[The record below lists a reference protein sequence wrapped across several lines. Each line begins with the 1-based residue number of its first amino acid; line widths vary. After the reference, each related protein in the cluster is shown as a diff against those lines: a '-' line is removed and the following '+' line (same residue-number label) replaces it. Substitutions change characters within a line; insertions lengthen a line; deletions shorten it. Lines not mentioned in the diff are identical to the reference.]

1 MNRVYEIYKDLY
13 DYYGP
18 QHWWPAD
25 DWFEVTVGAI
35 LTQNTAWNN
44 VEKSIENLKQRD
56 LLEPEKLSKIKEDD
70 LAQLIRSSGF
80 YNLKSKRLK
89 NFLEWLKK
97 YDYDIDKIK
106 LKSATSLREELLSIK
121 GIGKETADSILL
133 YAFEM
138 PVFVIDAYTKRMF
151 SRLGLILGKEY
162 DEFQDFFKK
171 NLTKDVQLY
180 NEYHALIVKHS
191 KVYCK
196 KVPKCSECFL
206 KEKCNWGVNNL

>member
-1 MNRVYEIYKDLY
+1 LNKVYEIYKDLY

-56 LLEPEKLSKIKEDD
+56 LLEPKKLSKIKEDD

-80 YNLKSKRLK
+80 YNLKSNRLK

-97 YDYDIDKIK
+97 YNYDIAKIK
-106 LKSATSLREELLSIK
+106 NKSVTSLREELLSIK

-151 SRLGLILGKEY
+151 SRLGLILSREY
-162 DEFQDFFKK
+162 DEFQDFFEK
-171 NLTKDVQLY
+171 NLRKDVQLY

-196 KVPKCSECFL
+196 KVPKCSDCFL
-206 KEKCNWGVNNL
+206 KEKCKWGVNNL

>member
-1 MNRVYEIYKDLY
+1 LNRVYEIYKELY

-35 LTQNTAWNN
+35 LTQNTSWNN

-56 LLEPEKLSKIKEDD
+56 LLKPEKLSTIKEDD

-97 YDYDIDKIK
+97 YNYDIDKIK
-106 LKSATSLREELLSIK
+106 NKSVTSLRKELLSIK

-151 SRLGLILGKEY
+151 SRLGLISGKEY
-162 DEFQDFFKK
+162 DEFQDFFEK
-171 NLTKDVQLY
+171 NLRRDVQLY

-196 KVPKCSECFL
+196 KVPKCSDCFL
-206 KEKCNWGVNNL
+206 KEKCEWGVNNL

>member
-35 LTQNTAWNN
+35 LTQNTSWNN

-56 LLEPEKLSKIKEDD
+56 LLEPEKLSKIEEDD

-97 YDYDIDKIK
+97 YNYDTDKIK
-106 LKSATSLREELLSIK
+106 NKSVTSLREELLSIK

-151 SRLGLILGKEY
+151 SRLGLILSREY
-162 DEFQDFFKK
+162 DEFQNFFEK

-196 KVPKCSECFL
+196 KTPKCSNCFL
-206 KEKCNWGVNNL
+206 KEKCSWGVNNL

>member
-35 LTQNTAWNN
+35 LTQNTSWNN

-97 YDYDIDKIK
+97 YNYDIAKIK
-106 LKSATSLREELLSIK
+106 NKSVTSLREELLSIK

-151 SRLGLILGKEY
+151 SRLGLILSREY
-162 DEFQDFFKK
+162 DEFQDFFEK
-171 NLTKDVQLY
+171 NLRKDVQLY

-196 KVPKCSECFL
+196 KVPKCSDCFL
-206 KEKCNWGVNNL
+206 KEKCKWGVNNL

>member
-1 MNRVYEIYKDLY
+1 MNKVYEIYKDLY
-13 DYYGP
+13 GFYGP

-25 DWFEVTVGAI
+25 NWFEVTVGAI

-97 YDYDIDKIK
+97 YNYDIDKIK
-106 LKSATSLREELLSIK
+106 NKSVTSLREELLSIK

-151 SRLGLILGKEY
+151 SRLGLILSREY
-162 DEFQDFFKK
+162 DEFQDFFEK

-196 KVPKCSECFL
+196 KTPKCSDCFL

>member
-1 MNRVYEIYKDLY
+1 LNRVYEIYKDLY

-35 LTQNTAWNN
+35 LTQNTSWNN

-56 LLEPEKLSKIKEDD
+56 LLEPEKLSKIEEDD

-97 YDYDIDKIK
+97 YNYDIDKIK
-106 LKSATSLREELLSIK
+106 NKGVTSLREELLNIK

-151 SRLGLILGKEY
+151 SRLGLISGKEY
-162 DEFQDFFKK
+162 DEFQDFFEK
-171 NLTKDVQLY
+171 NLRRDVQLY

-196 KVPKCSECFL
+196 KVPKCSNCFL

>member
-25 DWFEVTVGAI
+25 GWFEVNVGAI

-56 LLEPEKLSKIKEDD
+56 LLEPKKLSKIKEDD

-97 YDYDIDKIK
+97 YNYDIAKIK
-106 LKSATSLREELLSIK
+106 NKSVTSLREELLSIK

-151 SRLGLILGKEY
+151 SRLGLILSREY
-162 DEFQDFFKK
+162 DEFQDFFEK

-196 KVPKCSECFL
+196 KVPKCSNCFL

>member
-1 MNRVYEIYKDLY
+1 LNRVYEIYKDLY

-56 LLEPEKLSKIKEDD
+56 LLEPEKLSKIEEED

-97 YDYDIDKIK
+97 YNYDIAKIK
-106 LKSATSLREELLSIK
+106 NKSVTSLREELLSIK

-151 SRLGLILGKEY
+151 SRLGLILSREY
-162 DEFQDFFKK
+162 DEFQNFFEK

-196 KVPKCSECFL
+196 KMPKCSECFL

>member
-1 MNRVYEIYKDLY
+1 LNKVYEIYKDLY

-25 DWFEVTVGAI
+25 NWFEVTVGAI
-35 LTQNTAWNN
+35 LTQNTSWNN
-44 VEKSIENLKQRD
+44 VEKSIENLKQLD
-56 LLEPEKLSKIKEDD
+56 LLDPERLFKIKEDD

-97 YDYDIDKIK
+97 YNYDIDKIK
-106 LKSATSLREELLSIK
+106 DKSVVSLREELLNIK

-133 YAFEM
+133 YAFEV
-138 PVFVIDAYTKRMF
+138 PIFVIDAYTKRMF
-151 SRLGLILGKEY
+151 LRLGLISAKEY
-162 DEFQDFFKK
+162 DEFQDFFEK
-171 NLTKDVQLY
+171 NLRKDVQLY

-196 KVPKCSECFL
+196 KMPKCSECFL
-206 KEKCNWGVNNL
+206 KEKCEWGVNNL

>member
-1 MNRVYEIYKDLY
+1 MNKVYEIYKDLY
-13 DYYGP
+13 GFYGP

-25 DWFEVTVGAI
+25 NWFEVTVGAI
-35 LTQNTAWNN
+35 LTQNTSWNN
-44 VEKSIENLKQRD
+44 VEKSIENLKQLD
-56 LLEPEKLSKIKEDD
+56 LLDPERLFKIKEDD

-97 YDYDIDKIK
+97 YNYDIDKIK
-106 LKSATSLREELLSIK
+106 DKSVVSLREELLNIK

-133 YAFEM
+133 YAFEV
-138 PVFVIDAYTKRMF
+138 PIFVIDAYTKRMF
-151 SRLGLILGKEY
+151 LRLGLISAKEY
-162 DEFQDFFKK
+162 DEFQDFFEK
-171 NLTKDVQLY
+171 NLRKDVQLY

-196 KVPKCSECFL
+196 KMPKCSECFL
-206 KEKCNWGVNNL
+206 KEKCEWGVNNL

>member
-1 MNRVYEIYKDLY
+1 MNRVYEIYKNLY
-13 DYYGP
+13 DFYGP

-97 YDYDIDKIK
+97 YNYDIDKIK
-106 LKSATSLREELLSIK
+106 NKSVTSLREELLSIK

-151 SRLGLILGKEY
+151 SRLGLILSREY
-162 DEFQDFFKK
+162 DEFQNFFEK

-196 KVPKCSECFL
+196 KMPKCSECFL

>member
-1 MNRVYEIYKDLY
+1 MNKVYEIYKDLY

-97 YDYDIDKIK
+97 YNYDIDKIK
-106 LKSATSLREELLSIK
+106 NKSVTSLREELLSIK

-151 SRLGLILGKEY
+151 SRLGLILSRQY
-162 DEFQDFFKK
+162 DEFQDFFEK

-196 KVPKCSECFL
+196 KTPKCSDCFL

>member
-1 MNRVYEIYKDLY
+1 LNKVYEIYKDLY

-97 YDYDIDKIK
+97 YNYDIDKIK
-106 LKSATSLREELLSIK
+106 NKSVTSLREELLSIK

-151 SRLGLILGKEY
+151 SRLGLILSRQY
-162 DEFQDFFKK
+162 DEFQDFFEK

-196 KVPKCSECFL
+196 KTPKCSDCFL

>member
-1 MNRVYEIYKDLY
+1 MNKVYEIYKDLY

-35 LTQNTAWNN
+35 LTQNTSWNN

-56 LLEPEKLSKIKEDD
+56 LLKPEKLSKIEEDD

-97 YDYDIDKIK
+97 YNYDIDKIK
-106 LKSATSLREELLSIK
+106 NKSVTSLREELLSIK

-151 SRLGLILGKEY
+151 SRLGLILSREY
-162 DEFQDFFKK
+162 DEFQDFFEK

-196 KVPKCSECFL
+196 KTPKCSDCFL

>member
-35 LTQNTAWNN
+35 LTQNTSWNN

-56 LLEPEKLSKIKEDD
+56 LLEPEKLSKIEEDD

-97 YDYDIDKIK
+97 YNYDIDKIK
-106 LKSATSLREELLSIK
+106 DKSVTSLREELLSIK

-151 SRLGLILGKEY
+151 SRLGLILSREY
-162 DEFQDFFKK
+162 DEFQNFFEK

-196 KVPKCSECFL
+196 KMPKCSNCFL

>member
-1 MNRVYEIYKDLY
+1 LNRVYEIYKNLY
-13 DYYGP
+13 DFYGP

-25 DWFEVTVGAI
+25 NWFEVTVGAV
-35 LTQNTAWNN
+35 LTQNTSWNN
-44 VEKSIENLKQRD
+44 VEKSIKNLKQRD
-56 LLEPEKLSKIKEDD
+56 LLELQKLSKIEEDD

-97 YDYDIDKIK
+97 YNYDIDKIK
-106 LKSATSLREELLSIK
+106 NKSVTSLREELLSIK

-151 SRLGLILGKEY
+151 SRLGLILSREY
-162 DEFQDFFKK
+162 DEFQNFFEK

-196 KVPKCSECFL
+196 KTPKCSNCFL